1 MEIKKIGSEKLLRDL
16 SQKFADGELVIQFEK
31 KPDIHKVIYGLFD
44 LIQDFAN
51 DDYDTI
57 VEKMEQEWSDYYGV
71 EMGYRIKDNKL
82 MFKHIDKHI
91 AKGTDYA
98 KSSLIVKK
106 LKEFGTKT
114 KFGYLLEIDEDDF
127 GIGLADNDE
136 GECVCHRK
144 LSDVVNALKTF
155 VSDMKE
161 LLDNLDEDF
170 D

>member
-31 KPDIHKVIYGLFD
+31 KPDIQKVMYGLYVY
-44 LIQDFAN
+44 I
-51 DDYDTI
+51 DDN
-57 VEKMEQEWSDYYGV
+57 VEKCYDDLVEQMEDEWSDYYGV
-71 EMGYRIKDNKL
+71 EMGYRVKDNKL

-91 AKGTDYA
+91 AKGVDYVKSGLVVKALKDYA
-98 KSSLIVKK
+98 
-106 LKEFGTKT
+106 TKT
-114 KFGYLLEIDEDDF
+114 KWGYLLEIDN
-127 GIGLADNDE
+127 DNV
-136 GECVCHRK
+136 ECDCHSK
-144 LSDVVNALKTF
+144 LCDVVNALKTF